1 MTDVLPRLV
10 VAAPHSGS
18 GKTTFTMGLLSAL
31 RRRGLSVQP
40 FKIGPDF
47 IDPSYHTMICGRAS
61 RNLDTWMCGDTTVA
75 DVFRH
80 AAAGADI
87 SVIEGVMGM
96 YDGFGPREERGS
108 TAHVAKL
115 LAAPA
120 VLVIDAQRMAT
131 TAAAIALGLQQFDRA
146 VKIAG
151 VVFNNVGGKGH
162 YDWLREVLEAR
173 TGVKSMGYLAHDQT
187 LRMPERHLGLVPAEE
202 NGIKSGLLER
212 LHAQFEL
219 NVDLDSII
227 DAAGKAPSM
236 NKATSALFVRR
247 RQDGPAVRIGVGRD
261 EALNFYYQENLEL
274 LECFGAELVPFS
286 LLHDEKLPRAL
297 HGLYLGGGF
306 PELFAARLAANGS
319 MRSAL
324 RRFVAAGGVV
334 YAECGGLMVLCEA
347 LTDFSGCRHEM
358 AGLVPATCVMRRDR
372 LSLGYVEVEAVQDTL
387 LARAGE
393 GYKAQ
398 TFHYSVLDD
407 IRFQPALRL
416 RHGANVSFDGYGNGN
431 LFATYVHAYFPAQP
445 RLAQR
450 FVERCR
456 SRADELRSQQ

>member
-1 MTDVLPRLV
+1 MAELLPRLV

-47 IDPSYHTMICGRAS
+47 IDPSYHTKICGRAS

-75 DVFRH
+75 DIFRH
-80 AAAGADI
+80 SATHADI
-87 SVIEGVMGM
+87 SVIEGVMGI

-115 LAAPA
+115 LSAP
-120 VLVIDAQRMAT
+120 VILVIDAQRMAS
-131 TAAAIALGLQQFDRA
+131 TAAAVALGLQQFDRS

-162 YDWLREVLEAR
+162 YDWLCEVLEAR
-173 TGVKSMGYLAHDQT
+173 TGIKSIGYLTHDQA

-202 NGIKSGLLER
+202 NGIKNGLLER
-212 LHAQFEL
+212 LHTQFEQHV
-219 NVDLDSII
+219 NLDAII

-236 NKATSALFVRR
+236 NKATSALFTRR
-247 RQDGPAVRIGVGRD
+247 RQDGPPVRIGVGRD

-286 LLHDEKLPRAL
+286 PLRDEELPPEL

-324 RRFVAAGGVV
+324 RRFVAAGGAV

-347 LTDFSGCRHEM
+347 LIDFSGCRHEM
-358 AGLVPATCVMRRDR
+358 AGVVPATCVMRRDR
-372 LSLGYVEVEAVQDTL
+372 LSLGYVEVEALQDTL

-398 TFHYSVLDD
+398 TFHYSVLEDVG
-407 IRFQPALRL
+407 FQAALKL
-416 RHGANVSFDGYGNGN
+416 RHGANVSFDGYADGN

-456 SRADELRSQQ
+456 GRADELRRKQ